1 MLTQKEVICIIN
13 HIRITNLSYKGDRK
27 MGEKNKKYF
36 NKSQKGISIITII
49 LIIVLLLIFIGITI
63 VLLNKKGTFGK
74 QKVKNVT
81 TDIEETEYEFAEL
94 EKYILGKEKAGRD
107 LEEILDEDDNFS
119 VDPNEKES
127 KVYKN
132 LKIGYINEIESCM
145 KEYIV
150 RYNRNLYKFLAIEEN
165 DIVKT
170 LRGSFEKIGTA
181 EGNLGKYVK
190 YKGNTWIVLY
200 DEKNKL
206 ELINSEVL
214 GEITLGYKDEGAKK
228 AVTVENEEDLTDEE
242 KIKRGI
248 WSYNNAIE
256 TLTNTCKKLTGITT
270 GIRNVGG
277 PAEEEN
283 TEKTTLKAGDNYY
296 LEDYAQMRKLGI
308 IVTDSQSDFS
318 SSYWLASR
326 VREKNHVG
334 LRNIEFVYELNENTF
349 VSNSGSSYW
358 TIGVRPVISLT
369 PGILDGRTEKGTID
383 DPIILND

>member
-1 MLTQKEVICIIN
+1 M
-13 HIRITNLSYKGDRK
+13 R
-27 MGEKNKKYF
+27 EKNKKYF
-36 NKSQKGISIITII
+36 NQSQKGISIITII

-81 TDIEETEYEFAEL
+81 TNIEETEYEFAEL

-132 LKIGYINEIESCM
+132 LKIGYINEIELSDSCM

-150 RYNRNLYKFLAIEEN
+150 RYNRNLYKFLAIEKN

-308 IVTDSQSDFS
+308 IVTDSQSDSS

-334 LRNIEFVYELNENTF
+334 LRDIEFVYELNENTF
-349 VSNSGSSYW
+349 VSNIGSSYW